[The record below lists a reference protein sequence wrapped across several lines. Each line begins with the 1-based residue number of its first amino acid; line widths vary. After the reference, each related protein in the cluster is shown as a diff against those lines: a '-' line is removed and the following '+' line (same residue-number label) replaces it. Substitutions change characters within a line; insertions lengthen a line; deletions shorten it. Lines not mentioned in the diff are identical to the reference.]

1 MGQIL
6 RTRDVVA
13 VFPLLYKVVC
23 NDLKITPEK
32 LHLLMGQIGNLEQI
46 DLIVVDIRL
55 KFFGNVQPLFQGKRP
70 IPRFIMAE
78 VEHQC
83 HNRIEIFAVVEQLR
97 PIFCAIIAH
106 DTERHIGI
114 RSGLVFKT
122 DTGHANISVLPA
134 FGNISLNFTN
144 LAICL
149 VVGAW
154 SLIFQF
160 IRRQNLFAIEQK
172 HIYNVRKDIVIGF
185 QNFFRCI
192 LLRHPITFFSPVIIV
207 AYRCE
212 IYKHLPYA
220 TFNLVAL

>member
-1 MGQIL
+1 MWAPFLAIGICIVRFLKPIIIRHNTQQLKRFLHMGQIL
-6 RTRDVVA
+6 RTRNIVA
-13 VFPLLYKVVC
+13 VFPLLHEVVC
-23 NDLKITPEK
+23 NNLKIALEK
-32 LHLLMGQIGNLEQI
+32 FYLLMGEIGDLEQV

-70 IPRFIMAE
+70 IPRFIVTE
-78 VEHQC
+78 VEHQR
-83 HNRIEIFAVVEQLR
+83 HNRIKIFAVVEQLR
-97 PIFCAIIAH
+97 PIFCTIIAH
-106 DTERHIGI
+106 HTERHIGV

-160 IRRQNLFAIEQK
+160 IRRQNLFAVEQK
-172 HIYNVRKDIVIGF
+172 HIHNV
-185 QNFFRCI
+185 
-192 LLRHPITFFSPVIIV
+192 
-207 AYRCE
+207 
-212 IYKHLPYA
+212 
-220 TFNLVAL
+220 